1 MKKFL
6 AILLIAIVAC
16 SSVSVAEEEE
26 FDFEKLPDWLKN
38 GWSKVKEYVKKVIIM
53 LKGSGY
59 WDLIVD
65 YLKTKGKEYA
75 KKFCLKW
82 YDEEF
87 CDELIGDF
95 LNKAGEVILKRKP
108 RIRRPH
114 LPIFH

>member
-16 SSVSVAEEEE
+16 SSVSVVEEEE
-26 FDFEKLPDWLKN
+26 YELELPSWLKK
-38 GWSKVKEYVKKVIIM
+38 GWSKVKEYIKKVIIM

-95 LNKAGEVILKRKP
+95 LNKAGEVILKR
-108 RIRRPH
+108 RR
-114 LPIFH
+114 LPLIL

>member
-6 AILLIAIVAC
+6 VILLIAIVAC
-16 SSVSVAEEEE
+16 SSVSVVEEEE
-26 FDFEKLPDWLKN
+26 FDLELPNWLKN

-95 LNKAGEVILKRKP
+95 LNKAVKS
-108 RIRRPH
+108 
-114 LPIFH
+114 

>member
-16 SSVSVAEEEE
+16 SSVSVVEEEE
-26 FDFEKLPDWLKN
+26 YELELPAWLKK
-38 GWSKVKEYVKKVIIM
+38 GWSKVKEYIKKVIIM

-59 WDLIVD
+59 WDLIVE

-95 LNKAGEVILKRKP
+95 LDKAGEVILKRK
-108 RIRRPH
+108 R
-114 LPIFH
+114 LPLIL